1 MKTRVGKLTREE
13 AHAWLFRGPLP
24 IKEIG
29 NIVTEYASF
38 EGVRLANIKFDG
50 FGVPVRMLP
59 DGRLVSQRPDH
70 IMDIWKDGKNT
81 HSLKAR
87 GLACILL
94 PNNMFASAS
103 VYDQVRVFDLATQ
116 ACVWV
121 LHDEDGF
128 SRPVNLI
135 ALPHN
140 VVASCHDD
148 GAIRIW
154 STDTGARL
162 MTLREHYKVVCALAS
177 LSNGLLAS
185 GSHDDTVRIWD
196 ISRERCVR
204 VLTGHENSVRG
215 LAALP
220 DGRLASC
227 GDDWTVRIWN
237 TNNGDC
243 EHVLEGH
250 RHCVVGMAVLFDGH
264 LVSAAYDHTFR
275 VWDTDSRSCVLTC
288 DYQCKGGIKSMAALP
303 NCQLAIVYYNGN
315 IDIWG

>member
-1 MKTRVGKLTREE
+1 MMKTRVGVLVREE
-13 AHAWLFRGPLP
+13 AHAWLCSGPLP
-24 IKEIG
+24 IKEICG
-29 NIVTEYASF
+29 IVNEYASF
-38 EGVRLANIKFDG
+38 EGVRLVNIKFDG
-50 FGVPVRMLP
+50 LGVPVRMLP

-70 IMDIWKDGKNT
+70 IMDIWKDGKIT

-103 VYDQVRVFDLATQ
+103 VYDPVRVFDLATQ

-121 LHDEDGF
+121 LHNEDGF

-135 ALPHN
+135 ALPNN
-140 VVASCHDD
+140 VLASCHND
-148 GAIRIW
+148 GTIRIW
-154 STDTGARL
+154 SMDTGARL

-177 LSNGLLAS
+177 LPNGLLAS

-204 VLTGHENSVRG
+204 VLTGHENSVRD
-215 LAALP
+215 LATLP

-237 TNNGDC
+237 PNNGDC

-250 RHCVVGMAVLFDGH
+250 RHCVVSLDVLSDGR

-275 VWDTDSRSCVLTC
+275 VWNTNTGSCIMTC
-288 DYQCKGGIKSMAALP
+288 DYQFTSSIKSMTALP
-303 NCQLAIVYYNGN
+303 NCQLAIANYGTV
-315 IDIWG
+315 DIWG